1 MNYKALI
8 AEFIGTFAIVFI
20 TVGAIVS
27 DHLTNG
33 AVGLTGMALAS
44 GFAVAVMTGVT
55 LHVSGGHLNPA
66 VSFGMLLVGNMK
78 ARDFVGYVVAQCL
91 GGIAASSLL
100 MSAVS
105 PLDLDA
111 VNYGIPILGESAT
124 VTMALITE
132 IVLSFLLVIVI
143 YGTVVDSRA
152 TRMSALFIGFAV
164 TVNILMGG
172 PISGA
177 AMNPARW
184 LGPALIG
191 GDLINAWVYWVGP
204 LAGGALGAVTYTT
217 FLHEEKKNRL

>member
-78 ARDFVGYVVAQCL
+78 ANDFVGYVVAQCL

-217 FLHEEKKNRL
+217 FLHEE